1 MENKIKKVKENCIS
15 VNANIHSQTNDMSV
29 EDYKPLYTIRR
40 KN

>member
-1 MENKIKKVKENCIS
+1 MKNKIIINKENCIS

-29 EDYKPLYTIRR
+29 EDYKPLQIIRR